1 MRRQALALTSIA
13 VLLTAGQA
21 VASAAPGSARVRT
34 VTMGYHGFSVEG
46 QGGLTWND
54 GADASVLTGG
64 KDGGLGAVH
73 VFLRPSDVAIDV
85 QTTDA
90 SGQAGGGGLTFQDR
104 NGKVVWPGTTFCGGT
119 TAPVTVPKRATQVT
133 IYLDALYCAGLRT
146 TGTVTARLTQRR

>member
-1 MRRQALALTSIA
+1 MRHRTLAIA
-13 VLLTAGQA
+13 SVAMLLAAGQA
-21 VASAAPGSARVRT
+21 VASAAPGSVRVRT
-34 VTMGYHGFSVEG
+34 VTMDYHGFSVEG
-46 QGGLTWND
+46 QGGVTWND

-90 SGQAGGGGLTFQDR
+90 SGQAGGGGLTFQDS
-104 NGKVVWPGTTFCGGT
+104 NGEVVWPGTTFCGGT
-119 TAPVTVPKRATQVT
+119 TAPVPVPKRASQVT